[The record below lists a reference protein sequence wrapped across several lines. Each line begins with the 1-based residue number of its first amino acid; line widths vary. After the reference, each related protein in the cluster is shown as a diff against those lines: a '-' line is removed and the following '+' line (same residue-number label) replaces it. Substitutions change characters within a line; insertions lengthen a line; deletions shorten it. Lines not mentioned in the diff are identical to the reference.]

1 MAEPTR
7 PVQDD
12 LCGAYRQLMTDKIGV
27 VSSRV
32 TTTEDSLKEL
42 KGTSVLWYDKL
53 ELRVRDLERHKSEH
67 DGITKNQ
74 AMWWGIVLIVV
85 AALINIGIEKWFG
98 V

>member
-32 TTTEDSLKEL
+32 TTVEESVKDL
-42 KGTSVLWYDKL
+42 KGTTVLWYDKL
-53 ELRVRDLERHKSEH
+53 ELRVRDLERHKSEQ
-67 DGITKNQ
+67 DGITRNQ
-74 AMWWGIVLIVV
+74 AAWYGIVLIVV

>member
-32 TTTEDSLKEL
+32 TTAEESVKDL
-42 KGTSVLWYDKL
+42 KGTTVLWYDKL
-53 ELRVRDLERHKSEH
+53 ELRVRDLERHKSEQ
-67 DGITKNQ
+67 DGITRNQ
-74 AMWWGIVLIVV
+74 AAWYGIVLIVV